1 MNFKELL
8 GKQMLFFDGATGTQL
23 QARGLQPGELPES
36 WNFTHPDIVEAV
48 HRSYLDV
55 GSNIVKSNT
64 FGANPLKLAGSGLD
78 CKETIEAAVAIAKKA
93 CGGRENKFVALNLG
107 PTGKLLAPYGD
118 LPFEKAV
125 EAYGEMVRY
134 GAAAGADLIL
144 IETMSD
150 TYEIKAAVLASK
162 ENSDLPICVTM
173 TFDEDGKLLTGA
185 TVEAA
190 ALMCEGLGVDAIGFN
205 CGLGPVQVGKLFPQM
220 LAATS
225 LPLIINPNAGLPVQ
239 RDGKTCFDVGPEEY
253 AELMYELAG
262 KGASIVG
269 GCCGTTPEHIRG
281 LHHLLVNNVKPP
293 KKLMPAVYSPDRQ
306 SGCGQEAAEE
316 KTELI
321 QKLERG
327 EKIFVVELDP
337 PFDANDTKLMD
348 GASLLRDIGVDM
360 ITLADSP
367 LARPRADSIASAIKM
382 RYTRQ
387 MEAMPHISCRDKNV
401 IAHRAQLL
409 GMHMNGLRHALIVTG
424 DPIARGDR
432 ESIKSV
438 FNFNSIKLM
447 KYVQT
452 MNQEVFGNRPIY
464 YGGALNHNNGS
475 ADNIAARM
483 RLKMEAGAQWFL
495 TQPIYG
501 QDDIDRLRELK
512 EKSGGRIIAGIMPL
526 VSRKNAL
533 FIKNEMPGIHVPE
546 HVLEQ
551 YEEGMSREAYEDVA
565 AAISVDLMKR
575 LEDVCDGYYMMTPF
589 NRASLIKRIILQ
601 AKKELR

>member
-1 MNFKELL
+1 MDIREYLANNRLIT
-8 GKQMLFFDGATGTQL
+8 DGAMGTWYDRLTGYKGNLAERANLENPQQIRDIHRAYIEAGAQL
-23 QARGLQPGELPES
+23 IR
-36 WNFTHPDIVEAV
+36 T
-48 HRSYLDV
+48 
-55 GSNIVKSNT
+55 NT
-64 FGANPLKLAGSGLD
+64 FAVNSMFFSADEIEEVLKAAWENASQAVSDSGKDVWIAADMGPIDADETKSDGDVEQEYIQLSDYFLRLGAKVFVFETLSDFRYVKRAGSYIKAKCPDAFVVMQFSFNRNGYTRSGMSVRAILS
-78 CKETIEAAVAIAKKA
+78 EAASMA
-93 CGGRENKFVALNLG
+93 
-107 PTGKLLAPYGD
+107 D
-118 LPFEKAV
+118 MDAV
-125 EAYGEMVRY
+125 
-134 GAAAGADLIL
+134 
-144 IETMSD
+144 
-150 TYEIKAAVLASK
+150 
-162 ENSDLPICVTM
+162 
-173 TFDEDGKLLTGA
+173 
-185 TVEAA
+185 
-190 ALMCEGLGVDAIGFN
+190 GFN
-205 CGLGPVQVGKLFPQM
+205 CGVGPLHLYELLKNQSFPEGKYMTVL
-220 LAATS
+220 
-225 LPLIINPNAGLPVQ
+225 PNAGYPTELRGRTLYSENVPYYVEMMG
-239 RDGKTCFDVGPEEY
+239 RIANLGFD
-253 AELMYELAG
+253 
-262 KGASIVG
+262 IIG

-281 LHHLLVNNVKPP
+281 LHHLLNNVKPP
-293 KKLMPAVYSPDRQ
+293 KKLMPAVYSTDRQ

-337 PFDANDTKLMD
+337 PFDVNDTKLMD

-589 NRASLIKRIILQ
+589 NRAALIKRIILQ

>member
-1 MNFKELL
+1 MDIREYLANNRLIT
-8 GKQMLFFDGATGTQL
+8 DGAMGTWYDRLTGYKGNLAERANLENPQQIRDIHRAYIEAGAQL
-23 QARGLQPGELPES
+23 IR
-36 WNFTHPDIVEAV
+36 T
-48 HRSYLDV
+48 
-55 GSNIVKSNT
+55 NT
-64 FGANPLKLAGSGLD
+64 FAVNSMFFSADEIEEVLKAAWENASQAVSDSGKYVWIAADMGPIDADETKSDGDVEQEYIQLSDYFLRLGAKVFVFETLSDFRYVKRAGSYIKAKCPDAFVVMQFSFNRNGYTRSGMSVRAILS
-78 CKETIEAAVAIAKKA
+78 EAASMA
-93 CGGRENKFVALNLG
+93 
-107 PTGKLLAPYGD
+107 D
-118 LPFEKAV
+118 MDAV
-125 EAYGEMVRY
+125 
-134 GAAAGADLIL
+134 
-144 IETMSD
+144 
-150 TYEIKAAVLASK
+150 
-162 ENSDLPICVTM
+162 
-173 TFDEDGKLLTGA
+173 
-185 TVEAA
+185 
-190 ALMCEGLGVDAIGFN
+190 GFN
-205 CGLGPVQVGKLFPQM
+205 CGVGPLHLYELLKNQSFPEGKYMTVL
-220 LAATS
+220 
-225 LPLIINPNAGLPVQ
+225 PNAGYPTELRGRTLYSENVPYYVEMMG
-239 RDGKTCFDVGPEEY
+239 RIANLGFD
-253 AELMYELAG
+253 
-262 KGASIVG
+262 IIG

-281 LHHLLVNNVKPP
+281 LYHLLVNNVKPP
-293 KKLMPAVYSPDRQ
+293 KKLMPAVYSTDRQ

-589 NRASLIKRIILQ
+589 NRAALIKRIILQ

>member
-1 MNFKELL
+1 MDIREYLANNRLITDGAMGTWYDRLTGYKGNLAERANLENPQQIRDIHRAYIEAGAQLIRTNTFAVNS
-8 GKQMLFFDGATGTQL
+8 MLFSADEIEEVLKAAWENASQAVSDSGKDVWIAADMGPIDADETKSDGDVEQEYIQL
-23 QARGLQPGELPES
+23 SDYFLRLGAKVFVFETLSDFR
-36 WNFTHPDIVEAV
+36 
-48 HRSYLDV
+48 Y
-55 GSNIVKSNT
+55 VKR
-64 FGANPLKLAGSGLD
+64 AGSYIKAKCPDAFVVMQFSFNRNGYTRSGMSVRAILS
-78 CKETIEAAVAIAKKA
+78 EAASMA
-93 CGGRENKFVALNLG
+93 
-107 PTGKLLAPYGD
+107 D
-118 LPFEKAV
+118 MDAV
-125 EAYGEMVRY
+125 
-134 GAAAGADLIL
+134 
-144 IETMSD
+144 
-150 TYEIKAAVLASK
+150 
-162 ENSDLPICVTM
+162 
-173 TFDEDGKLLTGA
+173 
-185 TVEAA
+185 
-190 ALMCEGLGVDAIGFN
+190 GFN
-205 CGLGPVQVGKLFPQM
+205 CGVGPLHLYELLKNQSFPEGKYMTVL
-220 LAATS
+220 
-225 LPLIINPNAGLPVQ
+225 PNAGYPTELRGRTLYSENVPYYVEMMG
-239 RDGKTCFDVGPEEY
+239 RIANLGFD
-253 AELMYELAG
+253 
-262 KGASIVG
+262 IIG

-293 KKLMPAVYSPDRQ
+293 KKLMPAVYSTDRQ

-565 AAISVDLMKR
+565 TAISVDLMKR

-589 NRASLIKRIILQ
+589 NRAALIKRIILQ

>member
-1 MNFKELL
+1 MDIREYLANNRLIT
-8 GKQMLFFDGATGTQL
+8 DGAMGTWYDRLTGYKGNLAERANLENPQQIRDIHRAYIEAGAQL
-23 QARGLQPGELPES
+23 IR
-36 WNFTHPDIVEAV
+36 T
-48 HRSYLDV
+48 
-55 GSNIVKSNT
+55 NT
-64 FGANPLKLAGSGLD
+64 FAVNSMFFSADEIEEVLKAAWENASQAVSDSGKDVWIAADMGPIDADETKSDGDVEQEYIQLSDYFLRLGAKVFVFETLSDFRYVKRAGSYI
-78 CKETIEAAVAIAKKA
+78 KEKCPDAFVVMQFSFNRNGYTRSGMSVRAILSEAASMA
-93 CGGRENKFVALNLG
+93 
-107 PTGKLLAPYGD
+107 D
-118 LPFEKAV
+118 MDAV
-125 EAYGEMVRY
+125 
-134 GAAAGADLIL
+134 
-144 IETMSD
+144 
-150 TYEIKAAVLASK
+150 
-162 ENSDLPICVTM
+162 
-173 TFDEDGKLLTGA
+173 
-185 TVEAA
+185 
-190 ALMCEGLGVDAIGFN
+190 GFN
-205 CGLGPVQVGKLFPQM
+205 CGVGPLHLYELLKNQSFPEGKYMTVL
-220 LAATS
+220 
-225 LPLIINPNAGLPVQ
+225 PNAGYPTELRGRTLYSENVPYYVEMMG
-239 RDGKTCFDVGPEEY
+239 RIANLGFD
-253 AELMYELAG
+253 
-262 KGASIVG
+262 IIG

-293 KKLMPAVYSPDRQ
+293 KKLMPAVYSTDRQ

-483 RLKMEAGAQWFL
+483 RLKMQAGAQWFL

-589 NRASLIKRIILQ
+589 NRAALIKRIILQ

>member
-1 MNFKELL
+1 MGTWYDRLTGYKGNLAERANLENP
-8 GKQMLFFDGATGTQL
+8 QQIRDIHRAYIEAGAQL
-23 QARGLQPGELPES
+23 IR
-36 WNFTHPDIVEAV
+36 T
-48 HRSYLDV
+48 
-55 GSNIVKSNT
+55 NT
-64 FGANPLKLAGSGLD
+64 FAVNSMFFSADEIEEVLKAAWENASQAVSDSGKDVWIAADMGPIDADETKSDGDVEQEYIQLSDYFLRLGAKVFVFETLSDFRYVKRAGSYIKAKCPDAFVVMQFSFNRNGYTRSGMSVRAILS
-78 CKETIEAAVAIAKKA
+78 EAASMA
-93 CGGRENKFVALNLG
+93 
-107 PTGKLLAPYGD
+107 D
-118 LPFEKAV
+118 MDAV
-125 EAYGEMVRY
+125 
-134 GAAAGADLIL
+134 
-144 IETMSD
+144 
-150 TYEIKAAVLASK
+150 
-162 ENSDLPICVTM
+162 
-173 TFDEDGKLLTGA
+173 
-185 TVEAA
+185 
-190 ALMCEGLGVDAIGFN
+190 GFN
-205 CGLGPVQVGKLFPQM
+205 CGVGPLHLYELLKNQSFPEGKYMTVL
-220 LAATS
+220 
-225 LPLIINPNAGLPVQ
+225 PNAGYPTELRGRTLYSENVPYYVEMMG
-239 RDGKTCFDVGPEEY
+239 RIANLGFD
-253 AELMYELAG
+253 
-262 KGASIVG
+262 IIG

-293 KKLMPAVYSPDRQ
+293 KKLMPAVYSTDRQ

-589 NRASLIKRIILQ
+589 NRAALIKRIILQ

>member
-1 MNFKELL
+1 MANNRLIT
-8 GKQMLFFDGATGTQL
+8 DGAMGTWYDRLTGYKGNLAERANLENPQQIRDIHRAYIEAGAQL
-23 QARGLQPGELPES
+23 IR
-36 WNFTHPDIVEAV
+36 T
-48 HRSYLDV
+48 
-55 GSNIVKSNT
+55 NT
-64 FGANPLKLAGSGLD
+64 FAVNSMFFSADEIEEVLKAAWENASQAVSVSGKDVWIAADMGPIDADETKSDGDVEQEYIQLSDYFLRLGAKVFVFETLSDFRYVKRAGSYIKAKCPDAFVVMQFSFNRNGYTRSGMSVRAILS
-78 CKETIEAAVAIAKKA
+78 EAASMA
-93 CGGRENKFVALNLG
+93 
-107 PTGKLLAPYGD
+107 D
-118 LPFEKAV
+118 MDAV
-125 EAYGEMVRY
+125 
-134 GAAAGADLIL
+134 
-144 IETMSD
+144 
-150 TYEIKAAVLASK
+150 
-162 ENSDLPICVTM
+162 
-173 TFDEDGKLLTGA
+173 
-185 TVEAA
+185 
-190 ALMCEGLGVDAIGFN
+190 GFN
-205 CGLGPVQVGKLFPQM
+205 CGVGPLHLYELLKNQSFPEGKYMTVL
-220 LAATS
+220 
-225 LPLIINPNAGLPVQ
+225 PNAGYPTELRGRTLYSENVPYYVEMMG
-239 RDGKTCFDVGPEEY
+239 RIANLGFD
-253 AELMYELAG
+253 
-262 KGASIVG
+262 IIG

-293 KKLMPAVYSPDRQ
+293 KKLMPAVYSIDRQ

-348 GASLLRDIGVDM
+348 GASLLRDIGLDM

-589 NRASLIKRIILQ
+589 NRAALIKRIILQ

>member
-1 MNFKELL
+1 MDIREYLANNRLIT
-8 GKQMLFFDGATGTQL
+8 DGAMGTWYDRLTGYKGNLAERANLENPQQIRDIHRAYIEAGAQL
-23 QARGLQPGELPES
+23 IR
-36 WNFTHPDIVEAV
+36 T
-48 HRSYLDV
+48 
-55 GSNIVKSNT
+55 NT
-64 FGANPLKLAGSGLD
+64 FAVNSMFFSADEIEEVLKAAWENASQAVSVSGKDVWIAADMGPIDADETKSDGDVEQEYIQLSDYFLRLGAKVFVFETLSDFRYVKRAGSYIKAKCPDAFVVMQFSFNRNGYTRSGMSVRAILS
-78 CKETIEAAVAIAKKA
+78 EAASMA
-93 CGGRENKFVALNLG
+93 
-107 PTGKLLAPYGD
+107 D
-118 LPFEKAV
+118 MDAV
-125 EAYGEMVRY
+125 
-134 GAAAGADLIL
+134 
-144 IETMSD
+144 
-150 TYEIKAAVLASK
+150 
-162 ENSDLPICVTM
+162 
-173 TFDEDGKLLTGA
+173 
-185 TVEAA
+185 
-190 ALMCEGLGVDAIGFN
+190 GFN
-205 CGLGPVQVGKLFPQM
+205 CGVGPLHLYELLKNQSFPEGKYMTVL
-220 LAATS
+220 
-225 LPLIINPNAGLPVQ
+225 PNAGYPTELRGRTLYSENVPYYVEMMG
-239 RDGKTCFDVGPEEY
+239 RIANLGFD
-253 AELMYELAG
+253 
-262 KGASIVG
+262 IIG

-293 KKLMPAVYSPDRQ
+293 KKLMPAVYSTDRQ

-565 AAISVDLMKR
+565 AAISVNLMKR

>member
-1 MNFKELL
+1 MDIREYLANNRLIT
-8 GKQMLFFDGATGTQL
+8 DGAMGTWYDRLTGYKGNLAERANLENPQQIRDIHRAYIEAGAQL
-23 QARGLQPGELPES
+23 IRTNTFAVNSMFFSADEIEEVLKAAWENASQAVSVSGKDVWIAADMGPIDADETKSDG
-36 WNFTHPDIVEAV
+36 DVEQEYIQLSDYFLRLGAKV
-48 HRSYLDV
+48 FVFETLSDFRYVKRV
-55 GSNIVKSNT
+55 GSYIKAKCPDAFVVMQFSFNRNGYT
-64 FGANPLKLAGSGLD
+64 RSGMSVRAILS
-78 CKETIEAAVAIAKKA
+78 EAASMA
-93 CGGRENKFVALNLG
+93 
-107 PTGKLLAPYGD
+107 D
-118 LPFEKAV
+118 MDAV
-125 EAYGEMVRY
+125 
-134 GAAAGADLIL
+134 
-144 IETMSD
+144 
-150 TYEIKAAVLASK
+150 
-162 ENSDLPICVTM
+162 
-173 TFDEDGKLLTGA
+173 
-185 TVEAA
+185 
-190 ALMCEGLGVDAIGFN
+190 GFN
-205 CGLGPVQVGKLFPQM
+205 CGVGPLHLYELLKNQSFPEGKYMTVL
-220 LAATS
+220 
-225 LPLIINPNAGLPVQ
+225 PNAGYPTELRGRTLYSENVPYYVEMMG
-239 RDGKTCFDVGPEEY
+239 RIANLGFD
-253 AELMYELAG
+253 
-262 KGASIVG
+262 IIG
-269 GCCGTTPEHIRG
+269 GCCGTTPVHIRG

-293 KKLMPAVYSPDRQ
+293 KKLMPAVYSTDRQ

-589 NRASLIKRIILQ
+589 NRAALIKRIILQ